1 MNLEEGKWPAFAIQ
15 DTVKNTKFPYSQ
27 DKKITHDDISQF
39 VQDYVDGKVEASIKS
54 EPIPEKQEGPVQV
67 IVAHNYKDVV
77 IENENDVLVEF
88 YAPWCGHCKAYV
100 SSPPSS
106 LALLMLLCSLAPK
119 YEELAAMY
127 PTSSKVTIAKVD
139 ATANDVP
146 DEIQGFPTIK
156 LFPAGAKTE
165 PLTYSGSRTTED
177 LAAFIKENGK
187 YKVDAYEG
195 KNDTEG
201 ENVVLPEGMGE
212 AAKAAT
218 ETVKSV
224 ASEATEAAKAAVG
237 DSDAPDS
244 GEVHDEL

>member
-1 MNLEEGKWPAFAIQ
+1 MVRTLQ
-15 DTVKNTKFPYSQ
+15 SVRFP
-27 DKKITHDDISQF
+27 TPLH
-39 VQDYVDGKVEASIKS
+39 
-54 EPIPEKQEGPVQV
+54 
-67 IVAHNYKDVV
+67 
-77 IENENDVLVEF
+77 L
-88 YAPWCGHCKAYV
+88 
-100 SSPPSS
+100 
-106 LALLMLLCSLAPK
+106 LLCTNVVVSLAPK

-127 PTSSKVTIAKVD
+127 PTTSKVTIAKVD

-165 PLTYSGSRTTED
+165 PLTYSGSRTIED

-195 KNDTEG
+195 KNTTGGDD
-201 ENVVLPEGMGE
+201 VPLAEGMGE

-224 ASEATEAAKAAVG
+224 AGQASEAVKAAVG
-237 DSDAPDS
+237 DSDEDNVS
-244 GEVHDEL
+244 DKHDEL